1 MHYVNWKA
9 NTNNITC
16 SMRMATE
23 ITQYFKFYKFA
34 LSHVYMFIWLI
45 WWPGEIIQDDDTHK
59 NDEAVPEL
67 IDFASLG

>member
-1 MHYVNWKA
+1 
-9 NTNNITC
+9 
-16 SMRMATE
+16 MATE

-45 WWPGEIIQDDDTHK
+45 WWPGEIIQDDDTYK